1 MLAIQTNQSVTFT
14 EDPTVGNRSG
24 YRKQYDT
31 HAEGEL
37 SEVVSGTVRHDSSG
51 SATERRGGARTSAIE
66 KFVAALVRTR
76 GVDRLDEAV
85 ISRHWLATDMRIT
98 IEALDRLLKLLRWQG
113 LIGLPND
120 HLVTVIDA
128 SRLKKIALAAPDI
141 VSIQKPSLH

>member
-1 MLAIQTNQSVTFT
+1 MLAIQTNQAVTFT

-24 YRKQYDT
+24 YKKQYDT
-31 HAEGEL
+31 HADEAL
-37 SEVVSGTVRHDSSG
+37 SEVVSGTVRHYGSG
-51 SATERRGGARTSAIE
+51 SATEDLDVSGTSAIE

-76 GVDRLDEAV
+76 GVDRLDDAV

-128 SRLKKIALAAPDI
+128 SRLKKIAVTAPDI